1 MVIEQ
6 HYTVEEVAAKLA
18 IRPRVIREYL
28 KDRKLRGIKVNA
40 RAWRIPESA
49 ITEFLG

>member
-1 MVIEQ
+1 MIEQ

-18 IRPRVIREYL
+18 IKPRVIREYL
-28 KDRKLRGIKVNA
+28 KDKKLRGVKINE
-40 RAWRIPESA
+40 RSWRIPESA